1 MFFFVTTGQDDLSCK
16 EACLVESAARLH
28 SYKRIFVLF
37 ITPNV
42 VDVLKSF
49 TMSILV
55 SFENIYL
62 RHIVATKFVNRIYIK
77 PYIIIPIIR

>member
-1 MFFFVTTGQDDLSCK
+1 MFFFVTTGQDDLNCR

-28 SYKRIFVLF
+28 SYKRVFVLF

-42 VDVLKSF
+42 IDVLKSF

-55 SFENIYL
+55 SFDNIYL
-62 RHIVATKFVNRIYIK
+62 RPIDVTKYVYNEIYLERLS
-77 PYIIIPIIR
+77 YA

>member
-28 SYKRIFVLF
+28 PYRRVFVLF
-37 ITPNV
+37 ITANIT
-42 VDVLKSF
+42 DVLKSF

-55 SFENIYL
+55 SFNNIYL
-62 RHIVATKFVNRIYIK
+62 RHIDVKRLVHNI
-77 PYIIIPIIR
+77 